1 VALNLIVLQKQ
12 KKSSQILVRKKGT
25 FKGTSNKN
33 KTHTEIKGVGSPF
46 VVLLGSHDVVL
57 FA

>member
-12 KKSSQILVRKKGT
+12 KKSSQIVRKKGT